1 MATQARIA
9 LEPDGLV
16 AVLDHVRAHGAS
28 SRAELAQATGLGRS
42 VLTQRVDAL
51 LDYGL
56 LAEDGVGV
64 STGGRAPRLLRFRA
78 DAGYLLVADLGATST
93 DVALADL
100 AGEIV
105 VHRQE
110 ASDISAGPDAVLA
123 RVEELFDEMRRRG
136 RRHRLALGDR
146 HRRPRPG
153 RVRVGPAGLA
163 ADHAGLGRLR
173 RCASASPSEAC
184 PCGSTTTS
192 T

>member
-51 LDYGL
+51 LDHGL

-100 AGEIV
+100 AGEILV
-105 VHRQE
+105 
-110 ASDISAGPDAVLA
+110 A
-123 RVEELFDEMRRRG
+123 
-136 RRHRLALGDR
+136 
-146 HRRPRPG
+146 
-153 RVRVGPAGLA
+153 PAGGIG
-163 ADHAGLGRLR
+163 HLR
-173 RCASASPSEAC
+173 PAPTRCSRAWRSS
-184 PCGSTTTS
+184 STRSS
-192 T
+192 TRPT